1 MHNPQTTE
9 SAQKCIL
16 LFFWVIHDEIS
27 KVHITRSI
35 YYYIY
40 RSIYIIFRNLIHYNL
55 HVNREES
62 RENSFHIVG
71 TNLHK
76 NLHLGNLCVLFY
88 FKHFTR

>member
-35 YYYIY
+35 YY
-40 RSIYIIFRNLIHYNL
+40 NKLADL
-55 HVNREES
+55 TKGPKDP
-62 RENSFHIVG
+62 SF
-71 TNLHK
+71 
-76 NLHLGNLCVLFY
+76 Y
-88 FKHFTR
+88 